1 MNFKNSEN
9 GSILI
14 VVLSMISIVA
24 LIIFTGSFIF
34 ISGNKKVKSSAKSN
48 QALYI
53 AEAGVEYAVKKY
65 VENWDYSPTSDAITM
80 PLINNS
86 FFIITEIINSD
97 PLTKIIVS
105 EGNVYIDNSTGEEN
119 AYKTKK
125 IKVEITKSGLFPFDI
140 KNALASKSTLDISAS
155 EIHISSADPNIA
167 KSNIY
172 AKGDIKISAK
182 KDSNIDGAVYSEEGS
197 VSLNSNITLPN
208 PTPIP
213 EIDNFDLTQTIKYW
227 KILAQNEGF
236 YISSTG
242 DTKVRDVNLGQGK
255 VLYSEGDLT
264 FNGDSSITGEG
275 IIYANGN
282 ITFNGSANTPNNP
295 NLPFRIFVAK
305 NKITLNGTTSGKEAF
320 GAFISVDGT
329 IHING
334 HTTITGA
341 LFASVITSKNN
352 SGKVN
357 ITYNPKLNKKETY
370 YPNLPTATGI
380 KSWKEIN

>member
-1 MNFKNSEN
+1 MYFKNSEN

-24 LIIFTGSFIF
+24 LIMFTASFIF
-34 ISGNKKVKSSAKSN
+34 ISGSKKVKSSANSN

-65 VENWDYSPTSDAITM
+65 TENWDYFPSSETINM
-80 PLINNS
+80 PLIKNS
-86 FFIITEIINSD
+86 YFKISEIANSD
-97 PLTKIIVS
+97 PMIKTIVS
-105 EGNVYIDNSTGEEN
+105 EGNIYIGNSKEEN
-119 AYKTKK
+119 LYKTKK

-140 KNALASKSTLDISAS
+140 KNAIASKSTLDISAS

-172 AKGDIKISAK
+172 AKSDINMSVK
-182 KDSNIDGAVYSEEGS
+182 KDSNIDGAVYSEEGF
-197 VSLNSNITLPN
+197 VSLDDQITLPN
-208 PTPIP
+208 PTPTP
-213 EIDNFDLTQTIKYW
+213 EVDNFDLTETIKYW
-227 KILAQNEGF
+227 KTLAQTEGF
-236 YISSTG
+236 YISNTG
-242 DTKVRDVNLGQGK
+242 DTKIGNVDLGQGK

-264 FNGDSSITGEG
+264 FNGASSITGEG

-282 ITFNGSANTPNNP
+282 ITFNGDANVPNNP

-305 NKITLNGTTSGKEAF
+305 NKITLNGTTSGKETF
-320 GAFISVDGT
+320 GAFISIDDT

-341 LFASVITSKNN
+341 LLASTITSKNN

-370 YPNLPTATGI
+370 YPNLPTTTGI